1 MTCPTAPDYTFRA
14 YRQNARGL
22 RARGAVALLGGLCA
36 ERRPTVATA
45 DVVASGTP
53 GQWIAPSRLEVPLN
67 DGCSTLGRRF
77 RPWLPVS
84 GSTSGVFGTR

>member
-1 MTCPTAPDYTFRA
+1 M
-14 YRQNARGL
+14 
-22 RARGAVALLGGLCA
+22 
-36 ERRPTVATA
+36 ATA